1 MASILSVIFS
11 IIYTIVIVAVIVLVI
26 EQQRE
31 PVWSFAWA
39 MTVIFIPVAGL
50 ILFILFGLDFYFVRR
65 PRGGAR
71 PHVLRGVAEPGAQ
84 LFERENQ
91 DEGFESGIIIFIL

>member
-11 IIYTIVIVAVIVLVI
+11 TIYTIVIVAVIVLVI

-50 ILFILFGLDFYFVRR
+50 ILFILFGYR
-65 PRGGAR
+65 PA
-71 PHVLRGVAEPGAQ
+71 
-84 LFERENQ
+84 
-91 DEGFESGIIIFIL
+91 